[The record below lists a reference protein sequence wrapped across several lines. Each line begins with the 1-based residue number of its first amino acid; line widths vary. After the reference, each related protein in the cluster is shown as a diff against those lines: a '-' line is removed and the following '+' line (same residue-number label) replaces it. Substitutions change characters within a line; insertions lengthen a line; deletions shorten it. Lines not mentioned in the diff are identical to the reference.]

1 MGAFSR
7 GGETQSFEEKEPQE
21 HTRGKMAC
29 CPIFLYFN
37 FYFDLTFQL
46 TVIGSGLISYLVL
59 GALMFMTV
67 FKHILLL
74 S

>member
-7 GGETQSFEEKEPQE
+7 AGETQSFEEKEPQE

-29 CPIFLYFN
+29 CPIFLYFI

-46 TVIGSGLISYLVL
+46 TVLYRFWVD
-59 GALMFMTV
+59 
-67 FKHILLL
+67 LLFSL
-74 S
+74 RSTDVYDCL